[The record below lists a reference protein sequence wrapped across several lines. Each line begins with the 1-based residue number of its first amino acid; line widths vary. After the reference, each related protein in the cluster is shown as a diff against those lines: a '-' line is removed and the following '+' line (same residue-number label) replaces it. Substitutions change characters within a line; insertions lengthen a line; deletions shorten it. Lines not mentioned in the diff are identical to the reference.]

1 MRVSTPGGEPNAV
14 CMTRHLQAIEGAVC
28 VLFAFHRANDHTIPA
43 IVGGDFRVKA
53 FERQLS
59 TYRLCLFRASERTA
73 LHHPAAFVFFLRRR
87 FWRGVAMPWF
97 SERYAS
103 SISKSTRN
111 FNASWKKRPVSLGT
125 ERAAVNSRRLGMRKD
140 FALLP
145 SGHFS
150 CCRQKTAEKGAETR
164 RRRENPAGTP

>member
-1 MRVSTPGGEPNAV
+1 MGGILRVSTPGGEPNAV
-14 CMTRHLQAIEGAVC
+14 CMTRHLQPIEGAVC

-87 FWRGVAMPWF
+87 FWRVSGTSNWRSLLRLRLRSRVRRSLQQILVRLLSRSRFRLARLRLYRRGLRRTRLLLPALF
-97 SERYAS
+97 SR
-103 SISKSTRN
+103 TRLL
-111 FNASWKKRPVSLGT
+111 SQ
-125 ERAAVNSRRLGMRKD
+125 
-140 FALLP
+140 ALL
-145 SGHFS
+145 F
-150 CCRQKTAEKGAETR
+150 R
-164 RRRENPAGTP
+164 